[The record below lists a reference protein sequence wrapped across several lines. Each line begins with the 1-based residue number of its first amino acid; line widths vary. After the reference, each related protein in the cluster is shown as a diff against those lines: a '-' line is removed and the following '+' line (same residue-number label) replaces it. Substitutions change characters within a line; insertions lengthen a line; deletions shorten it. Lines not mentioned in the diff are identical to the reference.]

1 MNLSGFDQ
9 FKNVKRINQHSF
21 FYTSLGIISS
31 SIGYVSM
38 QLGANRF
45 SCESISVFFTPVAS
59 SSRKRF
65 YEKSSS
71 FRSGERICSLKNLTP
86 AKHYFLLAPETRS
99 LLTGSDTAYKKKS
112 EIMRSIEKNRKQR
125 TTAYLPISI
134 KLVGKITLVA
144 LSFSLWGTGFIW
156 ALAGLYIFLPV
167 IRGILSFF
175 VGLGAIILFIL
186 TILMF
191 L

>member
-1 MNLSGFDQ
+1 
-9 FKNVKRINQHSF
+9 
-21 FYTSLGIISS
+21 
-31 SIGYVSM
+31 
-38 QLGANRF
+38 
-45 SCESISVFFTPVAS
+45 
-59 SSRKRF
+59 
-65 YEKSSS
+65 
-71 FRSGERICSLKNLTP
+71 
-86 AKHYFLLAPETRS
+86 
-99 LLTGSDTAYKKKS
+99 
-112 EIMRSIEKNRKQR
+112 MRSIEKNRKQR

-144 LSFSLWGTGFIW
+144 LGFSLWGTGFIW

-186 TILMF
+186 AILMF